1 MRNFDPIINFRFFN
15 STKPEGYV
23 IFLTSETETKGM
35 TIEVASPEDRVF
47 ELEYK
52 PDTIILTDNNNKTTT
67 YVNDVDTSSDEL
79 EKHINK
85 IVEED
90 LGDK

>member
-1 MRNFDPIINFRFFN
+1 MKSFDPIINFRFFN
-15 STKPEGYV
+15 NSKPEGYV

-47 ELEYK
+47 QLEYR
-52 PDTIILTDNNNKTTT
+52 PNTIILTDNNNKITT

-85 IVEED
+85 LIEED
-90 LGDK
+90 LEGE

>member
-1 MRNFDPIINFRFFN
+1 MRNFDPIINYRFFN

-35 TIEVASPEDRVF
+35 TIEVVSPQDRVL

-52 PDTIILTDNNNKTTT
+52 PNTIILTDNNNKITT

-85 IVEED
+85 LVEENLED
-90 LGDK
+90 E

>member
-1 MRNFDPIINFRFFN
+1 MRNLDSLNNFRFFN
-15 STKPEGYV
+15 RTKPEGYV

-35 TIEVASPEDRVF
+35 TIEVASPQDRVF

-52 PDTIILTDNNNKTTT
+52 PNTIILTDNNNKTTT

-85 IVEED
+85 LIEED
-90 LGDK
+90 LEDE

>member
-1 MRNFDPIINFRFFN
+1 MRNLDPLNNFRFFN
-15 STKPEGYV
+15 RTKPEGYV

-35 TIEVASPEDRVF
+35 TIEVASPQDRVF

-52 PDTIILTDNNNKTTT
+52 PNTIILTDNNNKTTT
-67 YVNDVDTSSDEL
+67 YVNDVYTSSDEL

-85 IVEED
+85 LIEED
-90 LGDK
+90 LEDE

>member
-1 MRNFDPIINFRFFN
+1 MRNLDPLNNFKYFN
-15 STKPEGYV
+15 NTKPEGYV
-23 IFLTSETETKGM
+23 VFLTSETETKGM

-52 PDTIILTDNNNKTTT
+52 PNTIILTDNNNKRTT

-85 IVEED
+85 LIEED
-90 LGDK
+90 LEGE

>member
-1 MRNFDPIINFRFFN
+1 MRNLDPLNNFKYFN
-15 STKPEGYV
+15 RNKPEGYV
-23 IFLTSETETKGM
+23 VFLTSETETKGM

-52 PDTIILTDNNNKTTT
+52 PNTIILTDNNNKITT
-67 YVNDVDTSSDEL
+67 YVNDVDTSSDEI

-85 IVEED
+85 LIEED
-90 LGDK
+90 LEDE

>member
-1 MRNFDPIINFRFFN
+1 MRNLDPLNNFRFFN
-15 STKPEGYV
+15 RTKPEGYV

-35 TIEVASPEDRVF
+35 TIEVASPQDRVF

-52 PDTIILTDNNNKTTT
+52 PNTIILTDNNNKKTT

-79 EKHINK
+79 EEHINK
-85 IVEED
+85 LVEENLED
-90 LGDK
+90 E

>member
-1 MRNFDPIINFRFFN
+1 MRKFDPIINFRFFN
-15 STKPEGYV
+15 KTKPEGYV

-52 PDTIILTDNNNKTTT
+52 PNTIILTDNNNKITT
-67 YVNDVDTSSDEL
+67 YVNDVDTSTDEL

-85 IVEED
+85 LIKED
-90 LGDK
+90 LEDK

>member
-15 STKPEGYV
+15 NTKPEGYV
-23 IFLTSETETKGM
+23 IFLTSETETRGM
-35 TIEVASPEDRVF
+35 TIEVANTQDRVF

-52 PDTIILTDNNNKTTT
+52 PNTIILTDNNNKITT

-85 IVEED
+85 LVEKDLED
-90 LGDK
+90 K